1 MKKFTDGKKEILL
14 QTQGL
19 SLISKTLQN
28 GKERLSSKEFA
39 NHDALQKAFVKKQV
53 DALKKGL
60 HLRKQR
66 SKIRRGNSAC
76 LYRWRIQRS
85 AWICRV

>member
-1 MKKFTDGKKEILL
+1 MKKFTDGEKEILL

-39 NHDALQKAFVKKQV
+39 NCDALQKAFVKK
-53 DALKKGL
+53 A
-60 HLRKQR
+60 
-66 SKIRRGNSAC
+66 S
-76 LYRWRIQRS
+76 
-85 AWICRV
+85 

>member
-1 MKKFTDGKKEILL
+1 MKKFTDGEKEILL

-28 GKERLSSKEFA
+28 GKERLSSKEFV

-53 DALKKGL
+53 DA
-60 HLRKQR
+60 
-66 SKIRRGNSAC
+66 
-76 LYRWRIQRS
+76 
-85 AWICRV
+85 